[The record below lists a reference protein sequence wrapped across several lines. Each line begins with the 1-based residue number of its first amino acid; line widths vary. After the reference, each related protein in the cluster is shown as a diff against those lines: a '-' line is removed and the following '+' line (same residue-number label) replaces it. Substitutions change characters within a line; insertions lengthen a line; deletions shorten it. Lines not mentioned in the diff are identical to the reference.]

1 MPRAYVNGIS
11 IRYKVEGQG
20 EPLVL
25 IMGYSGGLIGWVFQ
39 RRAFSKHYRIITFDN
54 RGVGKTDKPDGAYS
68 MKMMA
73 DDTIGLMNHLGIE
86 EGQAVQVRT
95 STGQVEVPVRTGQ
108 LPPGLLFMPMGPT
121 ANVLIG
127 SDTECTGMPPSKG
140 LMAEVEPI

>member
-1 MPRAYVNGIS
+1 MTLSEHFTLITGRTPEQGKGLHQGKDSEAY
-11 IRYKVEGQG
+11 
-20 EPLVL
+20 
-25 IMGYSGGLIGWVFQ
+25 
-39 RRAFSKHYRIITFDN
+39 RRATVLVEMNS
-54 RGVGKTDKPDGAYS
+54 
-68 MKMMA
+68 
-73 DDTIGLMNHLGIE
+73 DDLAHLGVE

-140 LMAEVEPI
+140 LVAEVKPV